1 MKRTFIILIGL
12 LSTSSLWAS
21 ENIHTTKANDSVYQD
36 PLFYFLSFV
45 AILLLFF
52 VWQFQKVFAALSIE
66 RIRKMKEERRN
77 NATHHGGWIL
87 LLFGITDFGKMLGDI
102 VHHGLGNTP
111 MNALA
116 FIIFVE
122 VFVVLYYAQQIRKLT
137 EKDEEYPAVVQ
148 EEESATQGENKFWN
162 WVNNSVEIKEEAAI
176 LTDHDYDGIQ
186 ELDNSLPPWWKYGFY
201 LTIVFAI
208 IYLGYY
214 HGAGGPSSEREYK
227 NQMDLAAAQIAA
239 YQATQKDAVN
249 ENTFDFSDNA
259 NDIQAG
265 AATFQ
270 SLCVSCHG
278 AMGEGKVGP
287 NLTDQYWKNGG
298 GSKDIF
304 KTIKYGVKGTG
315 MKSWKTDLSASQIA
329 QVASFVHSLQGT
341 QPAGAKEPEGELYES
356 NLGDSTDNASSD
368 TLLTA
373 DKK

>member
-21 ENIHTTKANDSVYQD
+21 ENIPSAKVKESVYQD

-102 VHHGLGNTP
+102 MHNGLGNTP

-137 EKDEEYPAVVQ
+137 EKDEEYPAFVQ
-148 EEESATQGENKFWN
+148 EEELAKGENRFWN
-162 WVNNSVEIKEEAAI
+162 RINNSVEIKEEASI

-201 LTIVFAI
+201 LTIVFALA
-208 IYLGYY
+208 YLGYY
-214 HGAGGPSSEREYK
+214 HGAGGPSSDKEYQ

-249 ENTFDFSDNA
+249 ENTFDFSN
-259 NDIQAG
+259 NEHDIQAG

-304 KTIKYGVKGTG
+304 KTIKYGIKGTG

-341 QPAGAKEPEGELYES
+341 QPAGAKEPEGELYQVDS
-356 NLGDSTDNASSD
+356 GDTTIHTPTD
-368 TLLTA
+368 TLQTALT
-373 DKK
+373 K